1 MFLFGLTFPFIIKV
15 FLALNDESEEGELG
29 SMDNVGQQ
37 MIREKSPSASPI
49 HSSTSAQDKGATQG
63 NFIAANKGFAIEN
76 VDVQ

>member
-1 MFLFGLTFPFIIKV
+1 MKV

-37 MIREKSPSASPI
+37 MIRDKSSSASPI
-49 HSSTSAQDKGATQG
+49 HSSTPVQESAATQDSSST
-63 NFIAANKGFAIEN
+63 AANKGFAIER